1 MKKTNLLNIMG
12 WRGINHSYALVNQ
25 FQLLALRNYTNV
37 KLRHTDMPY
46 AGQSWSVASN
56 NSGLKSIDID
66 WLMSIPHVEDF
77 EECDWQYQIYSPVEY
92 RPKRSK
98 EKSLVFLVTELG
110 VDPNDHRIAPL
121 ISAANNDEIIV
132 ATPSHWS
139 KTCLEIA
146 GFKAESIAIIPHAA
160 SPNYFYPLAPIENEK
175 NRKHLGI
182 VDTDIVILNI
192 SSPFWNKGNDIML
205 SAFAQALD
213 ANPHLL
219 LIIKDQKNLYNIDGR
234 EAIIKNLSNQNVNLN
249 AVMNRIKFIE
259 NNLDLQQLR
268 ALYNISDWYISSYRA
283 EGFNLPVCESMAC
296 GTPVIVTD
304 GGATDDFLCT
314 KSGMKIMSRP
324 SKRLDTNGRLILF
337 REPDIKN
344 LVEILET
351 LERKTS
357 VPALNSI
364 FKSWDYAARSIVK
377 IFTER

>member
-1 MKKTNLLNIMG
+1 
-12 WRGINHSYALVNQ
+12 
-25 FQLLALRNYTNV
+25 
-37 KLRHTDMPY
+37 
-46 AGQSWSVASN
+46 
-56 NSGLKSIDID
+56 
-66 WLMSIPHVEDF
+66 
-77 EECDWQYQIYSPVEY
+77 
-92 RPKRSK
+92 
-98 EKSLVFLVTELG
+98 
-110 VDPNDHRIAPL
+110 
-121 ISAANNDEIIV
+121 
-132 ATPSHWS
+132 
-139 KTCLEIA
+139 
-146 GFKAESIAIIPHAA
+146 
-160 SPNYFYPLAPIENEK
+160 
-175 NRKHLGI
+175 
-182 VDTDIVILNI
+182 
-192 SSPFWNKGNDIML
+192 L